1 MTASPVISSIAVPT
15 HVRTGLAN
23 ALPAITRPDAALA
36 VLDISEYFGDR
47 SGGVRTYLRA
57 KGEYVARSPSLRRTL
72 VVPGATDALEDA
84 PGNRTYRLR
93 GPAIPFASYRLM
105 LATRS
110 VARIIAHE
118 RPDIVEVGSAYVVPW
133 LVSRARR
140 RHPAKVA
147 WFYHS
152 NLPRL
157 VVPNFERGR
166 AATATARALGSYV
179 QQLSR
184 LADVTLAASEF
195 SVRELARWGVDAVE
209 RMTLGVDTELFTP
222 TRRVRRAEIRA
233 RLGVREGPLVGFV
246 GRLATEKQ
254 VDVLLRC
261 WPMVARRSGAT
272 LVIVGDGPQA
282 SRLTEL
288 AAGQRIVML
297 PHETDRE
304 KLADLLAALDLYV
317 SPAPFETF
325 GLAVCEALASGV
337 PVVSVDHGAAAELV
351 QASGAGMLAPYGDV
365 DALGEAM
372 LAVLHRDREP
382 LSEAARQHV
391 ERYHRWD
398 VAMDGVFDVYRRML
412 A

>member
-1 MTASPVISSIAVPT
+1 LTASPVLARLAVPA
-15 HVRTGLAN
+15 HIRTGLAN
-23 ALPAITRPDAALA
+23 DLPAISRPDATLA

-57 KGEYVARSPSLRRTL
+57 KGEYVARSPALRRTL
-72 VVPGATDALEDA
+72 VVPGATDALEDE

-118 RPDIVEVGSAYVVPW
+118 RPDIVEVGSAYLVPW

-166 AATATARALGSYV
+166 VAGATARTLGGYV
-179 QQLSR
+179 RQLSA
-184 LADVTLAASEF
+184 LADVTLAASDF

-209 RMTLGVDTELFTP
+209 RVTLGVNTELFTP
-222 TRRVRRAEIRA
+222 TRRVRRAEVRA
-233 RLGVREGPLVGFV
+233 RLGIIEGPLVGFV

-254 VDVLLRC
+254 VDVLLQS
-261 WPMVARRSGAT
+261 WPRVARESGAT

-282 SRLTEL
+282 RRLAQL
-288 AAGQRIVML
+288 ATGQRVVML
-297 PHETDRE
+297 PHETDRD

-365 DALGEAM
+365 DALGNAM
-372 LAVLHRDREP
+372 LAVLNRDREP

-391 ERYHRWD
+391 EQHHRWD
-398 VAMDGVFDVYRRML
+398 VAMEGLFDVYRRL
-412 A
+412 LS

>member
-1 MTASPVISSIAVPT
+1 MIGSQAISIQTAST
-15 HVRTGLAN
+15 LTGARLATP
-23 ALPAITRPDAALA
+23 LPAIVRPEASLA

-57 KGEYVARSPSLRRTL
+57 KGEYVARSTSLRRTL
-72 VVPGATDALEDA
+72 VVPGASDALEDE

-110 VARIIAHE
+110 VGRIIAHE
-118 RPDIVEVGSAYVVPW
+118 RPDVVEVGSAYVVPW

-157 VVPNFERGR
+157 VVPNFEHSR
-166 AATATARALGSYV
+166 AATATARIIGAYV
-179 QQLSR
+179 RQLNR
-184 LADVTLAASEF
+184 VADVTLAASDF

-209 RMTLGVDTELFTP
+209 RVTLGVDTVLFTP
-222 TRRVRRAEIRA
+222 TRRVRRVEVRA
-233 RLGVREGPLVGFV
+233 RLGVTEGPLVGFV

-254 VDVLLRC
+254 VDVLLRS
-261 WPMVARRSGAT
+261 WPAVARRSGAT

-282 SRLTEL
+282 SRLTQL
-288 AAGQRIVML
+288 ATGQRVVML
-297 PHETDRE
+297 PHESDRGR
-304 KLADLLAALDLYV
+304 LADLLAALDLYV

-351 QASGAGMLAPYGDV
+351 HASGAGMLAPYGDP

-372 LAVLHRDREP
+372 LAVLGRDREP
-382 LSEAARQHV
+382 LALAARQHV
-391 ERYHRWD
+391 EQHHRWD
-398 VAMDGVFDVYRRML
+398 VALDGVFDVYRRLL